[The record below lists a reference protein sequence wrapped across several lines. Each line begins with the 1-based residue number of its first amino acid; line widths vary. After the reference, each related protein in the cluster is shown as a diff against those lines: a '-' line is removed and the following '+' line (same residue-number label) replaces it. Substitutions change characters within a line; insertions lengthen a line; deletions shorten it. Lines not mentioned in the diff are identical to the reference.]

1 MDALLG
7 LGGAIVGGLL
17 VLLGDAARRRAQR
30 HHEDVLRLSEA
41 SVAYAVVIGRLFA
54 RVRDSF
60 DRGQTPAE
68 ERPER
73 YEASL
78 RFFMT
83 PGSEELYPT
92 AMKVVEAYRAYTRL
106 NPSVDDVRTA
116 ADRYFVVQR
125 EFEAQIRA
133 IVRRGTIGKAVEM
146 PRISVTNG

>member
-7 LGGAIVGGLL
+7 LGGAIIGGFL

-30 HHEDVLRLSEA
+30 RHDGVLRLSEA

-54 RVRDSF
+54 RARDAY
-60 DRGQTPAE
+60 DRGQTPAD

-92 AMKVVEAYRAYTRL
+92 AMRVVQAYLTYARL
-106 NPSVDDVRTA
+106 NPSVDDVRA
-116 ADRYFVVQR
+116 MADRYFEVQR
-125 EFEAQIRA
+125 EFEAQMRA
-133 IVRRGTIGKAVEM
+133 IVRRGTISKAVDTQ
-146 PRISVTNG
+146 RISVTNW

>member
-30 HHEDVLRLSEA
+30 RDENVLKLSEA

-54 RVRDSF
+54 RARDSF
-60 DRGQTPAE
+60 ERGETPTV

-92 AMKVVEAYRAYTRL
+92 AMKVVAAYLAYARTDPSADDARA
-106 NPSVDDVRTA
+106 A
-116 ADRYFVVQR
+116 ANRYFVEQR
-125 EFEAQIRA
+125 EFEAQMRA
-133 IVRRGTIGKAVEM
+133 IVRRGAIGKATETQRV
-146 PRISVTNG
+146 SVTNW